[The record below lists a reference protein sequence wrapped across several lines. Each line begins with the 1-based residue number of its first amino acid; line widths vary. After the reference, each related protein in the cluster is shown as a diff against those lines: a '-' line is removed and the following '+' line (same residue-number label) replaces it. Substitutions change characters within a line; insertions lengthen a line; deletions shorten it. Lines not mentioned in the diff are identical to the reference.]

1 MDKLRMCSVC
11 GELAQGY
18 NFCAITCQ
26 SCKAFFRRNAYKY
39 EKFKCR
45 FGDICIINEKT
56 RKMCKKCRLKKC
68 FAVGMKKEWI
78 LNEEEKLFRRAQI
91 EENRKLKKI
100 KKKTSDESTG
110 SPSSDASN
118 AETIKSGSEEV
129 VNDEEITDYLLQ
141 MDNFYTTE
149 PIDTNSN
156 NDNEMSIES
165 IQSATT
171 DSDTSDESMK
181 VVSYINKEFL
191 IVSEGELIDET
202 QSIDCKHRLAVQ
214 MHCNALNQINYISCF
229 NSFEIKRLNELTSLC
244 MFQLIPGPKRLKQI
258 MFSSANELMEKAA
271 SSFDTSLIKLVERI
285 KSISAFQSLC
295 QNDQISLIK
304 YSCIEVQLLKWG
316 LFYRHENEV
325 YIMDVKYKCKSR
337 NNCQIDGKS
346 RRLCKKCRLKKCF
359 AVGMKKEWIL
369 NDEEKESRRR
379 QIEENRIKKF
389 GDQRKITNG
398 STICTFSSSPGV
410 DPQET
415 DSLLVVSQNE
425 EITDY
430 GEKDKRITL
439 FDDIKY
445 TSSFDD
451 STIYTI
457 SVTTDELMERVATKF
472 DTELQHLVGAIK
484 QLGAFQSLQLNDQI
498 AMIKYN
504 CIELRIMQ
512 AEWILN
518 AEEKESRRRQIEEN
532 RIKKFGDKRKASYN
546 FCAISC
552 QSCKAFF
559 RRTAFKYETRR
570 FCIKCRLRKCFAVGM
585 KKEWILNEE
594 EKESRRRQIEENRI
608 KKFGDKR
615 KAIMNSMDEPM
626 YTISISPDKFMERSA
641 QTFDVNL
648 QELVITIMNLG
659 AFQSYNFCAISCQ
672 SCKAFFRR
680 NAFKYET
687 RRLCKKCRLRKCF
700 AVGMKK
706 EWILNDEEK
715 ESRRRQI
722 EENKI
727 KRFGDKRKAIMNSM
741 DEPMYTISISHNK
754 LMESSAQKFDI
765 NLQEL
770 VTTIM
775 NLGAFQ
781 SLSLNDQ
788 IAVVKYNC
796 FELELIKAGL
806 GFNHKTGSWIFKGD
820 NNLLCKLEL
829 NSFNGFKHN
838 FLAILKYYLNTFA
851 KEFDSDLHIL
861 GLLIP
866 VILFNPERPNI
877 IHKDMIELQQ
887 QLYLYLL
894 QKYLRYNFCAL
905 SCQSCKAFFRRNAFK
920 VNEWIL
926 NDEEKEIRKNKIEE
940 NRKSKERSTDKKSK
954 PMESM
959 ESSMES
965 TEVANMEK
973 NDCLVE
979 VFENNSSNGYNFCA
993 ITCESCKAF
1002 FRRNASKI
1010 NDYKC
1015 PFDEKCKVD
1024 VKTRKFCRRCRLRK
1038 CYAVGMKQEWILND
1052 EEKEIRRHKI
1062 EENRRC
1068 RQISDI
1074 NKGLATPPGALTHS
1088 FNEGNRNFANY
1099 SPNNCITEMMDQS
1112 NGDDSPIINGN
1123 GMSYP
1128 TAVKVSVITSVGY
1141 KCPFDGKC
1149 RMNVVNR
1156 KFCKMCEHTSH
1167 PRITQTTRTTP
1178 AAPPPSPEYNNC
1190 PPLSQPITPHI
1201 HHQKPSDIRP
1211 VMNTSNGMNS
1221 WASVPNLHQ
1230 TNTVP
1235 HLHQNH
1241 MAKRSASPSHRQSK

>member
-165 IQSATT
+165 IQSTTT

-181 VVSYINKEFL
+181 VVSYLSGMKEVSKELLIIN
-191 IVSEGELIDET
+191 EGELIDET
-202 QSIDCKHRLAVQ
+202 QIIDCKHRLAVQ

-271 SSFDTSLIKLVERI
+271 SSFDTSLIKLVERV
-285 KSISAFQSLC
+285 KSLSAFQSLC

-369 NDEEKESRRR
+369 NEEEKESRRR

-389 GDQRKITNG
+389 GDKRKTTNG
-398 STICTFSSSPGV
+398 STICTLTPSPGV

-425 EITDY
+425 ETSDY
-430 GEKDKRITL
+430 SEKDKYLDTL
-439 FDDIKY
+439 GM
-445 TSSFDD
+445 TL
-451 STIYTI
+451 
-457 SVTTDELMERVATKF
+457 EM
-472 DTELQHLVGAIK
+472 
-484 QLGAFQSLQLNDQI
+484 LNDS
-498 AMIKYN
+498 N
-504 CIELRIMQ
+504 N
-512 AEWILN
+512 EWILN
-518 AEEKESRRRQIEEN
+518 EEEKESRRRQIEEN
-532 RIKKFGDKRKASYN
+532 RIKRFGDKRKASYN

-570 FCIKCRLRKCFAVGM
+570 FCIKCRLRKCFTVGM
-585 KKEWILNEE
+585 KKEWILNAE

-608 KKFGDKR
+608 K
-615 KAIMNSMDEPM
+615 
-626 YTISISPDKFMERSA
+626 SPDKFME
-641 QTFDVNL
+641 
-648 QELVITIMNLG
+648 E
-659 AFQSYNFCAISCQ
+659 
-672 SCKAFFRR
+672 
-680 NAFKYET
+680 
-687 RRLCKKCRLRKCF
+687 
-700 AVGMKK
+700 
-706 EWILNDEEK
+706 
-715 ESRRRQI
+715 
-722 EENKI
+722 
-727 KRFGDKRKAIMNSM
+727 
-741 DEPMYTISISHNK
+741 
-754 LMESSAQKFDI
+754 SAQKFDI
-765 NLQEL
+765 NLQQL
-770 VTTIM
+770 VITIK

-796 FELELIKAGL
+796 IELDILKAGL
-806 GFNHKTGSWIFKGD
+806 GFNHKTESWIFKGD
-820 NNLLCKLEL
+820 NNLLCKIEL
-829 NSFNGFKHN
+829 NSFDGFKYN
-838 FLAILKYYLNTFA
+838 FLALLKYYLNTIA

-861 GLLIP
+861 GMLIP

-877 IHKDMIELQQ
+877 IHKDMIE
-887 QLYLYLL
+887 
-894 QKYLRYNFCAL
+894 
-905 SCQSCKAFFRRNAFK
+905 
-920 VNEWIL
+920 
-926 NDEEKEIRKNKIEE
+926 
-940 NRKSKERSTDKKSK
+940 
-954 PMESM
+954 
-959 ESSMES
+959 
-965 TEVANMEK
+965 
-973 NDCLVE
+973 
-979 VFENNSSNGYNFCA
+979 
-993 ITCESCKAF
+993 
-1002 FRRNASKI
+1002 
-1010 NDYKC
+1010 
-1015 PFDEKCKVD
+1015 
-1024 VKTRKFCRRCRLRK
+1024 
-1038 CYAVGMKQEWILND
+1038 
-1052 EEKEIRRHKI
+1052 
-1062 EENRRC
+1062 
-1068 RQISDI
+1068 
-1074 NKGLATPPGALTHS
+1074 
-1088 FNEGNRNFANY
+1088 
-1099 SPNNCITEMMDQS
+1099 
-1112 NGDDSPIINGN
+1112 
-1123 GMSYP
+1123 
-1128 TAVKVSVITSVGY
+1128 
-1141 KCPFDGKC
+1141 
-1149 RMNVVNR
+1149 
-1156 KFCKMCEHTSH
+1156 
-1167 PRITQTTRTTP
+1167 
-1178 AAPPPSPEYNNC
+1178 
-1190 PPLSQPITPHI
+1190 
-1201 HHQKPSDIRP
+1201 
-1211 VMNTSNGMNS
+1211 
-1221 WASVPNLHQ
+1221 
-1230 TNTVP
+1230 
-1235 HLHQNH
+1235 
-1241 MAKRSASPSHRQSK
+1241 